1 MLLFVVL
8 FLAPIFWVQI
18 ALQRGWLEDT
28 PRTTH
33 HGVRMQP
40 PVSIVQLGPVLELS
54 TLTADSLQANWW
66 LVYIMSEHCPDQC
79 ADRFALMQSVKGELT
94 GTERRSELGLL
105 VVDPHGAGGS
115 ILNDRISAPHAAWT
129 WLAVSANATNH
140 ALAEWVESTVR
151 ATETDMM
158 YVMNPQGSLMMQY
171 STEVGEAGMV
181 ADLERLLR

>member
-1 MLLFVVL
+1 MLLFVAL

-40 PVSIVQLGPVLELS
+40 PVSVVQLGPVLELS

-66 LVYIMSEHCPDQC
+66 LVYIMSERCPEQC
-79 ADRFALMQSVKGELT
+79 ADQFARMQAVKGELA

-105 VVDPHGAGGS
+105 LVDPHGAGGS
-115 ILNDRISAPHAAWT
+115 ALNEQISAPHADWT

-140 ALAEWVESTVR
+140 ALAEWEER
-151 ATETDMM
+151 ATESDVM

-171 STEVGEAGMV
+171 SDEVEVAGMV